1 MQGFLADFSMLLLG
15 VISAL
20 LILVVLLQRGRGG
33 GLAGAFGGLGGQSAF
48 GTKAGDVFTK
58 ITIGLVTA
66 WVLLAGVSGVL
77 ARKASEKGDFA
88 AAETVVDDKD
98 SEDTGSSMSS
108 MGTGEDEGATDG
120 TKTDDTASDD
130 TAGGSTSD
138 TDAAPT
144 TDDKDAESAT
154 TPDSTDA
161 AAKDGSETAAPSKS
175 EPEAKPADA
184 KVESDAAAPS
194 EAESAAPAK

>member
-1 MQGFLADFSMLLLG
+1 MQDFLADFSMLLLG

-77 ARKASEKGDFA
+77 ARKASEKGDFSD
-88 AAETVVDDKD
+88 EPTEVVSD
-98 SEDTGSSMSS
+98 GAGASMSAS
-108 MGTGEDEGATDG
+108 GDTDDDASEESDDATD
-120 TKTDDTASDD
+120 
-130 TAGGSTSD
+130 
-138 TDAAPT
+138 DAT
-144 TDDKDAESAT
+144 EEGD
-154 TPDSTDA
+154 
-161 AAKDGSETAAPSKS
+161 
-175 EPEAKPADA
+175 
-184 KVESDAAAPS
+184 DAAAPS
-194 EAESAAPAK
+194 SESEKGNGDDDSSSAEEPADNSETEKTEAEAAPSTDEKSDTEPESSDSETATPEKSE

>member
-1 MQGFLADFSMLLLG
+1 MQDFLADFSMLLLG

-77 ARKASEKGDFA
+77 ARKASEKGDFSDDTP
-88 AAETVVDDKD
+88 AEVSTEDGGAGSMSAIGDSG
-98 SEDTGSSMSS
+98 SEDS
-108 MGTGEDEGATDG
+108 DDATDG
-120 TKTDDTASDD
+120 SSDDDADTDDSSASETDDTDNEAAAS
-130 TAGGSTSD
+130 SE
-138 TDAAPT
+138 
-144 TDDKDAESAT
+144 KDS
-154 TPDSTDA
+154 STDSEA
-161 AAKDGSETAAPSKS
+161 ASSDATSTDEKADSEPAPAESETATPGDS
-175 EPEAKPADA
+175 E
-184 KVESDAAAPS
+184 
-194 EAESAAPAK
+194 

>member
-48 GTKAGDVFTK
+48 GTKAGDVFTR

-77 ARKASEKGDFA
+77 ARKASVKGDFA
-88 AAETVVDDKD
+88 DTDPAPAAVDEKD
-98 SEDTGSSMSS
+98 SDETGGGMSSMS
-108 MGTGEDEGATDG
+108 TGDDEGTTNDDSATDEP
-120 TKTDDTASDD
+120 
-130 TAGGSTSD
+130 AGDSTSD
-138 TDAAPT
+138 DAPSS
-144 TDDKDAESAT
+144 DDNGTEAA
-154 TPDSTDA
+154 STEE
-161 AAKDGSETAAPSKS
+161 SETAAPSES
-175 EPEAKPADA
+175 EPEAKPTDA
-184 KVESDAAAPS
+184 GDDKE
-194 EAESAAPAK
+194 

>member
-1 MQGFLADFSMLLLG
+1 MQDFLADFSMLLLG

-77 ARKASEKGDFA
+77 ARKASEKGDFSDTTT
-88 AAETVVDDKD
+88 ETEDD
-98 SEDTGSSMSS
+98 SEDTGGSMSAVGDTS
-108 MGTGEDEGATDG
+108 SEDEGATAG
-120 TKTDDTASDD
+120 DDTTGDDAS
-130 TAGGSTSD
+130 GESEGEG
-138 TDAAPT
+138 AA
-144 TDDKDAESAT
+144 A
-154 TPDSTDA
+154 STDA
-161 AAKDGSETAAPSKS
+161 TETDEAAKDDSETEESETEAAPADDKVDAEATTS
-175 EPEAKPADA
+175 EPEAASPNDSN
-184 KVESDAAAPS
+184 E
-194 EAESAAPAK
+194 

>member
-15 VISAL
+15 VISGL

-77 ARKASEKGDFA
+77 ARKASVKGDFA
-88 AAETVVDDKD
+88 DTDTAAAIDEKD
-98 SEDTGSSMSS
+98 SDETGDGMSSMS
-108 MGTGEDEGATDG
+108 TGDDEGTTIDDSATDNP
-120 TKTDDTASDD
+120 
-130 TAGGSTSD
+130 AGDSTSD
-138 TDAAPT
+138 DARLS
-144 TDDKDAESAT
+144 DDKGTEAA
-154 TPDSTDA
+154 STEE
-161 AAKDGSETAAPSKS
+161 SETAAPSES
-175 EPEAKPADA
+175 ETEAKPADA
-184 KVESDAAAPS
+184 NDDKE
-194 EAESAAPAK
+194 

>member
-88 AAETVVDDKD
+88 DAETVVDDKD
-98 SEDTGSSMSS
+98 SEETGGSMSS
-108 MGTGEDEGATDG
+108 MGSGEDEVTTDG
-120 TKTDDTASDD
+120 TATDD
-130 TAGGSTSD
+130 TAGGSTSGSD
-138 TDAAPT
+138 DAPL
-144 TDDKDAESAT
+144 TDDKGTEAAT
-154 TPDSTDA
+154 TTDSTGA
-161 AAKDGSETAAPSKS
+161 AVKEESETAAPSES

-184 KVESDAAAPS
+184 KNDSDAAAP
-194 EAESAAPAK
+194 AKE

>member
-1 MQGFLADFSMLLLG
+1 MQDFLADFSMLLLA

-88 AAETVVDDKD
+88 DVIGNEEDSEETGGSMSAAGAATGDDEAMPGEGSVTGD
-98 SEDTGSSMSS
+98 TAADSSSEDTP
-108 MGTGEDEGATDG
+108 
-120 TKTDDTASDD
+120 
-130 TAGGSTSD
+130 TSD
-138 TDAAPT
+138 KNATEEAAT
-144 TDDKDAESAT
+144 TDPTEA
-154 TPDSTDA
+154 DSTEA
-161 AAKDGSETAAPSKS
+161 ATKEAEVATPSKS
-175 EPEAKPADA
+175 EAEAKPADA
-184 KVESDAAAPS
+184 DAEATPP
-194 EAESAAPAK
+194 EAETATPEKKE

>member
-1 MQGFLADFSMLLLG
+1 MQDFLADFSMLLLG

-88 AAETVVDDKD
+88 DAVVEDVIEDED
-98 SEDTGSSMSS
+98 SEATGAGMSSMSS
-108 MGTGEDEGATDG
+108 GEGTTGGDLATD
-120 TKTDDTASDD
+120 DAPSSDD
-130 TAGGSTSD
+130 KGTEAAST
-138 TDAAPT
+138 
-144 TDDKDAESAT
+144 EE
-154 TPDSTDA
+154 
-161 AAKDGSETAAPSKS
+161 SETAAPSES
-175 EPEAKPADA
+175 EPEAKPVDA
-184 KVESDAAAPS
+184 NDDKEATPS
-194 EAESAAPAK
+194 EAETAPPDDKE

>member
-77 ARKASEKGDFA
+77 ARKASERGDFA
-88 AAETVVDDKD
+88 DAETVVDDKD
-98 SEDTGSSMSS
+98 PEETGSSMSS
-108 MGTGEDEGATDG
+108 MGTGEDEDATDG
-120 TKTDDTASDD
+120 TKTDDV
-130 TAGGSTSD
+130 AGGSASD
-138 TDAAPT
+138 ADAAPSS
-144 TDDKDAESAT
+144 DDKSAESAT
-154 TPDSTDA
+154 TTESTDGA
-161 AAKDGSETAAPSKS
+161 VKEGSETAAPSES
-175 EPEAKPADA
+175 QPEAKPADA
-184 KVESDAAAPS
+184 KDESDAAAPS
-194 EAESAAPAK
+194 EAESAAPAKE

>member
-1 MQGFLADFSMLLLG
+1 MQDFLADFSMLLLG

-77 ARKASEKGDFA
+77 ARKASEKGDFSDTTT
-88 AAETVVDDKD
+88 ETEDD
-98 SEDTGSSMSS
+98 SENPGGSMSAVGDAS
-108 MGTGEDEGATDG
+108 SEDEGAAAG
-120 TKTDDTASDD
+120 DDTTGDGDPEDEAAGAGAAASTGATETDEAAKDD
-130 TAGGSTSD
+130 SETEKSETE
-138 TDAAPT
+138 AAPA
-144 TDDKDAESAT
+144 DDKIDAEAT
-154 TPDSTDA
+154 TPEP
-161 AAKDGSETAAPSKS
+161 ETASPDSN
-175 EPEAKPADA
+175 E
-184 KVESDAAAPS
+184 
-194 EAESAAPAK
+194 

>member
-1 MQGFLADFSMLLLG
+1 MQDFLADFAMLLLG

-77 ARKASEKGDFA
+77 ARKASEKFDSTDTA
-88 AAETVVDDKD
+88 AATEGD

-108 MGTGEDEGATDG
+108 TGDAPSDGEDAAAGDNMT
-120 TKTDDTASDD
+120 SDD
-130 TAGGSTSD
+130 AASVDSEEEAAKD
-138 TDAAPT
+138 DSETDSSEKSETEAAPA
-144 TDDKDAESAT
+144 DDKDA
-154 TPDSTDA
+154 PL
-161 AAKDGSETAAPSKS
+161 S
-175 EPEAKPADA
+175 EPETVSPDSN
-184 KVESDAAAPS
+184 E
-194 EAESAAPAK
+194 

>member
-1 MQGFLADFSMLLLG
+1 MQDFLADFSMLLLG

-77 ARKASEKGDFA
+77 ARKASMKGDFSDA
-88 AAETVVDDKD
+88 VVEDKD
-98 SEDTGSSMSS
+98 SEETGSSMSS
-108 MGTGEDEGATDG
+108 MGTGEDED
-120 TKTDDTASDD
+120 
-130 TAGGSTSD
+130 
-138 TDAAPT
+138 T
-144 TDDKDAESAT
+144 TDDSATDDPAGDSKSDDAPSADDKGAAEPAATDSTESA
-154 TPDSTDA
+154 
-161 AAKDGSETAAPSKS
+161 AKEDSETAAPSES
-175 EPEAKPADA
+175 EPEAKPADGDDD
-184 KVESDAAAPS
+184 KE
-194 EAESAAPAK
+194 

>member
-1 MQGFLADFSMLLLG
+1 MQDFLADFSMLLLG

-77 ARKASEKGDFA
+77 ARKASEKGDFSD
-88 AAETVVDDKD
+88 TVVEDKD
-98 SEDTGSSMSS
+98 SEETGGSMSS
-108 MGTGEDEGATDG
+108 MGTGEDEDATDDDSATDEAAGDSDSDDAPSSDDKG
-120 TKTDDTASDD
+120 TEEETSTDSFEAAATDD
-130 TAGGSTSD
+130 
-138 TDAAPT
+138 
-144 TDDKDAESAT
+144 
-154 TPDSTDA
+154 
-161 AAKDGSETAAPSKS
+161 SENAAPSES

-184 KVESDAAAPS
+184 GDDKE
-194 EAESAAPAK
+194 

>member
-1 MQGFLADFSMLLLG
+1 MRDFLADFSMLLLG

-77 ARKASEKGDFA
+77 ARKASKKGDFPDA
-88 AAETVVDDKD
+88 ATNTNDG
-98 SEDTGSSMSS
+98 SENTGSSMSAAGDS
-108 MGTGEDEGATDG
+108 QDEDEGASAGDET
-120 TKTDDTASDD
+120 TSDD
-130 TAGGSTSD
+130 EASG
-138 TDAAPT
+138 
-144 TDDKDAESAT
+144 
-154 TPDSTDA
+154 DSEDE
-161 AAKDGSETAAPSKS
+161 AAKDNS
-175 EPEAKPADA
+175 EPESSEKT
-184 KVESDAAAPS
+184 
-194 EAESAAPAK
+194 EAEAAPADDKSAEDATLSEPETVSPDSNK

>member
-1 MQGFLADFSMLLLG
+1 MQDFLADFSMLLLG

-77 ARKASEKGDFA
+77 ARKASEKGDFSDTTT
-88 AAETVVDDKD
+88 ETEDD
-98 SEDTGSSMSS
+98 SENAGGSMSAVGDATS
-108 MGTGEDEGATDG
+108 EDEGAA
-120 TKTDDTASDD
+120 ASDD
-130 TAGGSTSD
+130 TTGDDASGDSGIPRRIGCNLARACIGCTIHHAAGKLIAPHPSNREC
-138 TDAAPT
+138 AAT
-144 TDDKDAESAT
+144 AT
-154 TPDSTDA
+154 GIERIVLTELSR
-161 AAKDGSETAAPSKS
+161 
-175 EPEAKPADA
+175 
-184 KVESDAAAPS
+184 
-194 EAESAAPAK
+194 

>member
-1 MQGFLADFSMLLLG
+1 MLLLG

-77 ARKASEKGDFA
+77 ARKDSEKFADDPAEVTTEDDSVSSADGDASTTSDIDSLMDGFSSSP
-88 AAETVVDDKD
+88 AEP
-98 SEDTGSSMSS
+98 G
-108 MGTGEDEGATDG
+108 
-120 TKTDDTASDD
+120 SDD
-130 TAGGSTSD
+130 TSSS
-138 TDAAPT
+138 
-144 TDDKDAESAT
+144 DDKDAADGSAATSTDEAVADEAAKIETESAT
-154 TPDSTDA
+154 PEKTEA
-161 AAKDGSETAAPSKS
+161 EAAPVDDKG
-175 EPEAKPADA
+175 DA
-184 KVESDAAAPS
+184 E
-194 EAESAAPAK
+194 AAPAEPETATATPDNKE